1 MEGESLFSPVGN
13 GSPDITAIIPV
24 FNRPRDLQ
32 KLLISFK
39 ILNYSGKLTV
49 IIVDDASTDD
59 YFAIYEEFKKEC
71 PHIELQTIRVSNN
84 QGPALARNVAIKKAT
99 SKYVWFLDSDSE
111 IFQSNMLTRAVE
123 IFKK

>member
-1 MEGESLFSPVGN
+1 MKLKEGESLFSPVGN

-59 YFAIYEEFKKEC
+59 YFAIYEEF
-71 PHIELQTIRVSNN
+71 
-84 QGPALARNVAIKKAT
+84 
-99 SKYVWFLDSDSE
+99 
-111 IFQSNMLTRAVE
+111 
-123 IFKK
+123 